1 MILSEDAGINKPH
14 KQIFD
19 FALINTN
26 SRRSQSLMIGDSW
39 DADIAGAYNA
49 GMDQLWYNPEGLP
62 SKGFEPTYTIRR
74 LIDIKEIL

>member
-62 SKGFEPTYTIRR
+62 AKSFEPTYTIRK